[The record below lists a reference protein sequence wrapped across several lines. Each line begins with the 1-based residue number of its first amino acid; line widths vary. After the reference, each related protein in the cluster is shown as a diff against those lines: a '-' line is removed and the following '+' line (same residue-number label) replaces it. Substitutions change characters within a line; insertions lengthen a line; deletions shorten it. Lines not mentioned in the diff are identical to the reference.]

1 MHRGFGVGFL
11 QFFWTHEIKPLIT
24 LMQAFHACA
33 ARRCL
38 RYAQTC
44 FAAALELPTLFSN
57 STSNAKAAATA
68 GFAEG
73 KTATRCA
80 SVRRERARAVSK
92 TEGLATRA
100 SA

>member
-1 MHRGFGVGFL
+1 
-11 QFFWTHEIKPLIT
+11 
-24 LMQAFHACA
+24 MQAFHACA

-44 FAAALELPTLFSN
+44 CRSRFGAAKIIFKIKKQRSVAD
-57 STSNAKAAATA
+57 ATA

-80 SVRRERARAVSK
+80 SDRRERARAVSK

-100 SA
+100 SALSAVFSK

>member
-1 MHRGFGVGFL
+1 MWADAH
-11 QFFWTHEIKPLIT
+11 
-24 LMQAFHACA
+24 A

-44 FAAALELPTLFSN
+44 FAAALELPKVFSK
-57 STSNAKAAATA
+57 SKSNAKAAAKGEGAKRLSHKQDRRACEA
-68 GFAEG
+68 GLSVA

-100 SA
+100 SALSAVF